1 MLSKLKYKLL
11 NMFREFLVYHS
22 SSLEFRAE
30 LMTLMMMSDCEI
42 DECEEKLI
50 KEMTSEIYGNDINR
64 ANILSEAI
72 HEYHAKII
80 GVNGLEYNDLVSK
93 IASDVRRTPRFV
105 QKIDIIL
112 LSRFRDCLKDEDE
125 QIFHDRVISFLQDLK
140 DEYGE
145 L

>member
-30 LMTLMMMSDCEI
+30 LMTLMMMSDCQI
-42 DECEEKLI
+42 DECEENLI
-50 KEMTSEIYGNDINR
+50 KEIACEIYKEDTNR
-64 ANILSEAI
+64 ASILSEAI

-80 GVNGLEYNDLVSK
+80 APNGLSYNDLVAK
-93 IASDVRRTPRFV
+93 IASDVKRTPRFTK
-105 QKIDIIL
+105 KIDIVQ
-112 LSRFRDCLKDEDE
+112 LSRFRACLEDEEE